1 MHQAS
6 VRFDKWVQGVG
17 LHRCAPGFQ
26 GATHQA
32 QVHRADDPLV
42 PGGEL
47 QGRAVPDAERRQG
60 HTVVVRTD
68 LTDLAVLA
76 RADRY
81 ATGAR
86 GIPGSS
92 AVGLWCY
99 DRFTLAVPPS
109 SVVTLWSESEGVQQ
123 VDELVHR
130 LVHRSDRV
138 GRGGG
143 EAKSPLPAGL
153 HSALGT
159 RSEE

>member
-1 MHQAS
+1 
-6 VRFDKWVQGVG
+6 
-17 LHRCAPGFQ
+17 
-26 GATHQA
+26 
-32 QVHRADDPLV
+32 
-42 PGGEL
+42 
-47 QGRAVPDAERRQG
+47 
-60 HTVVVRTD
+60 
-68 LTDLAVLA
+68 TDLAVLA

-143 EAKSPLPAGL
+143 QAKSPLPAGL

-159 RSEE
+159 AGVGQQRIGEHPGEQLVEPRATGIHPAHRTEGLRRSSRSGADLRGPL

>member
-1 MHQAS
+1 E
-6 VRFDKWVQGVG
+6 RVQGVG
-17 LHRCAPGFQ
+17 LHRRAPGFQ

-42 PGGEL
+42 PSGEL
-47 QGRAVPDAERRQG
+47 QERAVPDAEGRQG

-68 LTDLAVLA
+68 RTDLAVLA

-99 DRFTLAVPPS
+99 GRLALAIPGS
-109 SVVTLWSESEGVQQ
+109 SAVTLWSESERVQQ
-123 VDELVHR
+123 VDEL
-130 LVHRSDRV
+130 
-138 GRGGG
+138 
-143 EAKSPLPAGL
+143 
-153 HSALGT
+153 
-159 RSEE
+159 